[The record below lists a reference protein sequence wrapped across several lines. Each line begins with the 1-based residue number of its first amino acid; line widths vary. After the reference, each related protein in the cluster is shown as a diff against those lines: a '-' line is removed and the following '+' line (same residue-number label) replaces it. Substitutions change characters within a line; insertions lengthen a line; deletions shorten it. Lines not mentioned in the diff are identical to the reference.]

1 MTPVADDDVTVRPD
15 LRRLRVKTSD
25 SDSSPECTGELERD
39 AVVAPLPRRALR
51 LPARTKHIVDEV
63 LFFKNRSQYNERKR
77 EFQSHNKFTNFGK
90 GRYSLRCFVSEVE
103 MI

>member
-15 LRRLRVKTSD
+15 LRLLRVKRSD

-51 LPARTKHIVDEV
+51 LPARTNTLLRRLDFITYQIAHTNAGIIKT
-63 LFFKNRSQYNERKR
+63 
-77 EFQSHNKFTNFGK
+77 KFRRNVTN
-90 GRYSLRCFVSEVE
+90 
-103 MI
+103 M

>member
-15 LRRLRVKTSD
+15 LRLLRVKRSD

-51 LPARTKHIVDEV
+51 LPARTNILLRRLD
-63 LFFKNRSQYNERKR
+63 LLNLPNRSY
-77 EFQSHNKFTNFGK
+77 
-90 GRYSLRCFVSEVE
+90 
-103 MI
+103 

>member
-63 LFFKNRSQYNERKR
+63 LFLKIDHNTMNEN
-77 EFQSHNKFTNFGK
+77 ESFNHTTNSRISVK
-90 GRYSLRCFVSEVE
+90 VVTHYVALYPR
-103 MI
+103 